1 MKKVQ
6 IFLLNG
12 VLLTV
17 VSLLMRTIGL
27 SFNVYISNK
36 IGTEAVGI
44 YQLIMSVYSFA
55 ITLACSGIHLAATR
69 IVSEQLAYGFE
80 TGIKK
85 AMKKCLFYSL
95 STC

>member
-1 MKKVQ
+1 
-6 IFLLNG
+6 
-12 VLLTV
+12 
-17 VSLLMRTIGL
+17 MRTIGL

-55 ITLACSGIHLAATR
+55 ITLACSGINLAATR

-95 STC
+95 SMGLVSCFLLLALSPVICSY